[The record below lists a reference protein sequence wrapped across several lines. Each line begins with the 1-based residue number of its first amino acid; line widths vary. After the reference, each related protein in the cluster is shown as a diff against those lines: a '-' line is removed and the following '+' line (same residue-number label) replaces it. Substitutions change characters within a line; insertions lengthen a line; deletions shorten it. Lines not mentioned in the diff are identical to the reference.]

1 MFSTAATPHSW
12 AVPLLIASTLL
23 ARIVEA
29 YPYEASLAD
38 WNLNQNTTAAA
49 ALEYWGQ
56 WDDHAYTPSPA
67 NWRMPAYSLSLDRFA
82 NGDPTNDEANG
93 TLFEH
98 DWMSNQFRFGG
109 DVAGLMNDLD
119 YIQGMGVGT
128 IYLMGSPFLNQPW
141 QADSYSPLDF
151 TVLDA
156 HHGRIQQWRDLI
168 NAIHDRGMYI
178 VLDNT
183 MTTYDDLYFFKTF
196 AQDSDLSLTDVLVY
210 IVWAT
215 SSGSRVP

>member
-1 MFSTAATPHSW
+1 MSSSMTAVTHSLW
-12 AVPLLIASTLL
+12 RIPLLIALL
-23 ARIVEA
+23 LVTIVEIEA

-38 WNLNQNTTAAA
+38 WNLNQNTTAAD
-49 ALEYWGQ
+49 ALQYWGQ
-56 WDDHAYTPSPA
+56 WDNHNYTSSPD
-67 NWRMPAYSLSLDRFA
+67 NWRMPTYTVSLDRFS
-82 NGDPTNDEANG
+82 NGDPSNDDANG

-119 YIQGMGVGT
+119 YIHGMGVGT
-128 IYLMGSPFLNQPW
+128 IYLMGSPFINQPW

-156 HHGRIQQWRDLI
+156 HHGRIQEWRDLI
-168 NAIHDRGMYI
+168 DAIHARGMYI

-183 MTTYDDLYFFKTF
+183 MATYDTTHF
-196 AQDSDLSLTDVLVY
+196 LS
-210 IVWAT
+210 
-215 SSGSRVP
+215 SNMSRASC